1 MDPKKRAKGGGRV
14 EIVREAVP
22 RRKIRLSDIMSES
35 FSRYL
40 MELDGDFIA
49 PTGLRMSELDE
60 AEKSTGGQYTPDA
73 VKRAQE
79 LQADDPTATPDSF
92 LAQAERELSAPT
104 PAAPVEPPATTP
116 VSPPQKPTPPSPGV
130 IHPGQA
136 MLPDIEDDD
145 TAPGADPQPPVVTPP
160 GTDTQPTTVVTPPVT
175 PPQPGFDDADSTGI
189 VDGEETGN
197 VDGVRLPGPDD
208 ETERDNS
215 SHVPTYPES
224 DSQLDDI
231 ASPGQQTDSADGGP
245 DEFDEKNRP
254 FTTQMDALIDDVT
267 SGAAAGPSA
276 DVYSVSELAHRR
288 VRSLVEAVYGPRILV
303 IDRR

>member
-1 MDPKKRAKGGGRV
+1 
-14 EIVREAVP
+14 
-22 RRKIRLSDIMSES
+22 
-35 FSRYL
+35 

-49 PTGLRMSELDE
+49 PTGLRVSELDE

-104 PAAPVEPPATTP
+104 PPAPVEPPATTP
-116 VSPPQKPTPPSPGV
+116 VSPPQKPTTPSPGARAGL
-130 IHPGQA
+130 P
-136 MLPDIEDDD
+136 MLPAVDDD
-145 TAPGADPQPPVVTPP
+145 IPGADPQPPVVKPP
-160 GTDTQPTTVVTPPVT
+160 GTDTQPTAVVKPPVT
-175 PPQPGFDDADSTGI
+175 PPQPGPDDVDSGPGTLG
-189 VDGEETGN
+189 GEDVN
-197 VDGVRLPGPDD
+197 VDGVILPGPDN

-215 SHVPTYPES
+215 SYVPTPPES

-254 FTTQMDALIDDVT
+254 FTTQMDALIDGMT
-267 SGAAAGPSA
+267 SGAAAGSPA

>member
-1 MDPKKRAKGGGRV
+1 
-14 EIVREAVP
+14 
-22 RRKIRLSDIMSES
+22 
-35 FSRYL
+35 

-92 LAQAERELSAPT
+92 LTQAERELSAPT
-104 PAAPVEPPATTP
+104 PTAPVEPPTTTP

-130 IHPGQA
+130 IHPGQT
-136 MLPDIEDDD
+136 MLPDVEDDD
-145 TAPGADPQPPVVTPP
+145 TTPGADPQPPVVTPP
-160 GTDTQPTTVVTPPVT
+160 GTDTQPTAVVTPPVT
-175 PPQPGFDDADSTGI
+175 PPQPGSDDADSTGI

-197 VDGVRLPGPDD
+197 VDGISLPGPDD

-215 SHVPTYPES
+215 GYVPPPGKLDAQTD
-224 DSQLDDI
+224 DSAD
-231 ASPGQQTDSADGGP
+231 PGQQTDSSDGGP

-254 FTTQMDALIDDVT
+254 FTDYMDRLIKGETGPWTPADTDSQPT
-267 SGAAAGPSA
+267 SATSTTSEGRRRLPS
-276 DVYSVSELAHRR
+276 LA
-288 VRSLVEAVYGPRILV
+288 EAVFGSSRFEIV
-303 IDRR
+303 GGR

>member
-92 LAQAERELSAPT
+92 LTQAERELSAPT
-104 PAAPVEPPATTP
+104 PPPPQAPTTTTTTTTTP
-116 VSPPQKPTPPSPGV
+116 QPPTTTPP
-130 IHPGQA
+130 
-136 MLPDIEDDD
+136 
-145 TAPGADPQPPVVTPP
+145 PPVVTHPGKPMLPP
-160 GTDTQPTTVVTPPVT
+160 VDDDDPTAGVVPPPPVT
-175 PPQPGFDDADSTGI
+175 PPPGPPAQPPTGTTPGPDDVDDARGAVDPNEVND
-189 VDGEETGN
+189 VDGLN
-197 VDGVRLPGPDD
+197 LPGPDD
-208 ETERDNS
+208 ESGPDTDARPPDEEED
-215 SHVPTYPES
+215 
-224 DSQLDDI
+224 DSVNGTGNVEDP
-231 ASPGQQTDSADGGP
+231 SPPTDSADGGP

-254 FTTQMDALIDDVT
+254 FTNFIDSLI
-267 SGAAAGPSA
+267 SGTPLPGPGT
-276 DVYSVSELAHRR
+276 DTLSEGPRRRLPSLA
-288 VRSLVEAVYGPRILV
+288 EAVFGSSRLEIV
-303 IDRR
+303 SGR